1 MTFLKTSLLTL
12 AVLATAAQ
20 VWAGQAPAKQAAQL
34 ANARE
39 DVAQA
44 AINTKGSQRGQL
56 MMQQQKLQG
65 LIDDLQAGRRVDPA
79 EIDRALRDAER
90 STP

>member
-1 MTFLKTSLLTL
+1 MNLLKTSLLTL
-12 AVLATAAQ
+12 AALATAAQ
-20 VWAGQAPAKQAAQL
+20 VWAGQAPGKQAAQL
-34 ANARE
+34 ADANE

-44 AINTKGSQRGQL
+44 AINTKGSRRGLL

-65 LIDDLQAGRRVDPA
+65 LIDDLQSGRQVDPA

>member
-1 MTFLKTSLLTL
+1 MTFLKTSLVTL
-12 AVLATAAQ
+12 AALATAAQ
-20 VWAGQAPAKQAAQL
+20 VWAGQAPGKQTAQL
-34 ANARE
+34 ADAKN

-44 AINTKGSQRGQL
+44 AINTKGSQRAAL

-65 LIDDLQAGRRVDPA
+65 MIDDLQAGRRVDPA

>member
-1 MTFLKTSLLTL
+1 MNLLKTSLLTL
-12 AVLATAAQ
+12 AALATAAQ
-20 VWAGQAPAKQAAQL
+20 VWAGEAPSKQAAQL
-34 ANARE
+34 AGAKN

-44 AINTKGSQRGQL
+44 AINSKGSRRAEL

-65 LIDDLQAGRRVDPA
+65 LIDDLQSGKQIDPA